1 MRSIDFRIR
10 IAILWALWAA
20 AMAFGMLLWLLVA
33 PGALEEALAGE
44 MEGMASDGAA
54 GYVLAFFG
62 VVPLA
67 LAVMT
72 LQIDNRVTRYTN
84 LVAGL
89 LVGAWG
95 IVEMVTHLAD
105 GGFNASML
113 VSAATILIA
122 FLIAGLSA
130 AALRRGASERTAR
143 THEVIEHQAKPLPES
158 SGRPG
163 PV

>member
-1 MRSIDFRIR
+1 MKTIDIRIR

-20 AMAFGMLLWLLVA
+20 AFGFGMLMWLLVV
-33 PGALEEALAGE
+33 PGALEDALAGE

-54 GYVLAFFG
+54 GYVLVVFG
-62 VVPLA
+62 VIPLA

-89 LVGAWG
+89 LAGAWG
-95 IVEMVTHLAD
+95 ILEMATHLAEEA
-105 GGFNASML
+105 FNASML

-130 AALRRGASERTAR
+130 AALRRKVPERTAQ
-143 THEVIEHQAKPLPES
+143 THEVIEPQQKPA
-158 SGRPG
+158 G
-163 PV
+163 